1 MSKNNVKWFWTFI
14 IIFAALLGLALVF
27 QSEMFIYAAS
37 AIPILIV
44 LFLPDINKYQYIR
57 SGKHAK
63 NVAIYK
69 QDNGEETL
77 IIIAFQPGFLR
88 WKARKMFFHLNDISE
103 DPSIANAV
111 LQGSGGTVASIPVLS
126 FDLAAHKRKT
136 GWISI
141 DLAQLEQRTTNLS
154 YTTDEINRLV
164 IRMKDLEETA
174 LTVMSASSTS
184 SKSKNKS
191 ISA

>member
-1 MSKNNVKWFWTFI
+1 MFI
-14 IIFAALLGLALVF
+14 ILFAALLGLAALF
-27 QSEMFIYAAS
+27 QSEMLIYAAS

-44 LFLPDINKYQYIR
+44 LFLPDIKKYQYIR
-57 SGKHAK
+57 TTK
-63 NVAIYK
+63 NSKNLAIYK
-69 QDNGEETL
+69 QENGEESL

-88 WKARKMFFHLNDISE
+88 WKSRKLFFHLNDISE
-103 DPSIANAV
+103 DSNRAASV
-111 LQGSGGTVASIPVLS
+111 LQGHGGTVASIPVLS
-126 FDLAAHKRKT
+126 FDLSAHKRKT

-141 DLAQLEQRTTNLS
+141 DLSQLEQRTTNLS

-174 LTVMSASSTS
+174 LTMMSATTSST
-184 SKSKNKS
+184 KNKNKS

>member
-1 MSKNNVKWFWTFI
+1 MSKLKWFWTFI
-14 IIFAALLGLALVF
+14 ILFVALLGLAAFF
-27 QSEMFIYAAS
+27 QSDMLIYAAS

-44 LFLPDINKYQYIR
+44 LALPDIKKYQYIR
-57 SGKHAK
+57 SAK
-63 NVAIYK
+63 NARNVAIYK
-69 QDNGEETL
+69 QDSGEDTL

-88 WKARKMFFHLNDISE
+88 WKSSKLFFHLNDIRE
-103 DPSIANAV
+103 DSSTANSV
-111 LQGSGGTVASIPVLS
+111 FQGSGETVASIPVLS

-164 IRMKDLEETA
+164 ISMKDLEETA
-174 LTVMSASSTS
+174 LTMMSATTS
-184 SKSKNKS
+184 SSKNKS